1 MISNPQESMRQNLDA
16 VINVNQLREIIQRL
30 VATVADENEMLDR
43 HSDLSLET
51 IIQKK
56 GQLLLDLM
64 RAQRHIQPDLVRSH
78 IQNDILQLRK
88 VMAENQRKL
97 TTHFAAAKD
106 ITDTILDVLRHN
118 ESDGT
123 YLGWS
128 GTKQVR
134 Q

>member
-1 MISNPQESMRQNLDA
+1 MILNSQTSVRQNLDS
-16 VINVNQLREIIQRL
+16 VMGVNQLREVIQRL
-30 VATVADENEMLDR
+30 VDTVTNENELLDS
-43 HSDLSLET
+43 HCNFSLET

-64 RAQRHIQPDLVRSH
+64 RAQRHIQPDLIRSQ
-78 IQNDILQLRK
+78 IQNDVLRLRK

-97 TTHFAAAKD
+97 AIHFAAAKD

-128 GTKQVR
+128 GHKQV
-134 Q
+134 QQ